1 MINLNDYFNPVCIEA
16 PEFEHLTGPAV
27 FPHNIAVH
35 TENNAI
41 KEVNKY
47 KIAIVGV
54 PEGRNSPDSG
64 SSKGPDAVRKQLYKL
79 ARIPGKPGIIDLGN
93 MKQGVSFNDTI
104 AGLSD
109 ILTFLLEEKIFPLI
123 IGGSSAL
130 VPAID
135 KAFSRLFHQYTLTAV
150 DSRIDYSNERKIL
163 PDSFNYLNSII
174 ANNKSSFSHYI
185 NIGYQTYLNDQQV
198 INRFNKRKSELLRIG
213 DVRQA
218 IYLTEPLL
226 RDSHVAIFDI
236 SAVRQSDAPASFS
249 PSPNGLYGEEICL
262 LSRYAGISDT
272 LRVFGLFDLNPL
284 VDIRSQTSALAAQMI
299 WFFLEGF
306 SQKQYETPS
315 LSGNNSG
322 RFIKY
327 HVRLSDLTDDL
338 VFVKSNLTD
347 RWWMELTSSD
357 NQNHYVACAY
367 DDYLRANRN
376 EVPDRW
382 VKAVDRLEK
391 MVPTQFRK
399 PLPL

>member
-1 MINLNDYFNPVCIEA
+1 
-16 PEFEHLTGPAV
+16 
-27 FPHNIAVH
+27 
-35 TENNAI
+35 
-41 KEVNKY
+41 
-47 KIAIVGV
+47 
-54 PEGRNSPDSG
+54 
-64 SSKGPDAVRKQLYKL
+64 
-79 ARIPGKPGIIDLGN
+79 
-93 MKQGVSFNDTI
+93 
-104 AGLSD
+104 
-109 ILTFLLEEKIFPLI
+109 
-123 IGGSSAL
+123 
-130 VPAID
+130 
-135 KAFSRLFHQYTLTAV
+135 
-150 DSRIDYSNERKIL
+150 
-163 PDSFNYLNSII
+163 
-174 ANNKSSFSHYI
+174 
-185 NIGYQTYLNDQQV
+185 
-198 INRFNKRKSELLRIG
+198 
-213 DVRQA
+213 
-218 IYLTEPLL
+218 
-226 RDSHVAIFDI
+226 
-236 SAVRQSDAPASFS
+236 
-249 PSPNGLYGEEICL
+249 
-262 LSRYAGISDT
+262 
-272 LRVFGLFDLNPL
+272 
-284 VDIRSQTSALAAQMI
+284 MI